1 MAFTEFPCTHNVP
14 GGGVPA
20 AGAHR
25 WQIRQR
31 QETATEDY
39 DLMNA
44 LTLTLIRLAFLAV
57 LWLFVIAA
65 VGVVRTDLFG
75 PSASSRRQARKSRQ
89 APPRPAAPAK
99 PPKPGRASR
108 ASRGTP
114 SQLLVTAGDLA
125 GTTIPLTGQQITIG
139 RANDA
144 TLVLNDD
151 YASTRHARLFPQD
164 GQWIVEDLGSTNGT
178 FLDRQKV
185 TQPVSVSVGVPIRIG
200 KTVLEL
206 RR

>member
-1 MAFTEFPCTHNVP
+1 
-14 GGGVPA
+14 
-20 AGAHR
+20 
-25 WQIRQR
+25 
-31 QETATEDY
+31 
-39 DLMNA
+39 MNA
-44 LTLTLIRLAFLAV
+44 LTLTVIRIAFLAL

-75 PSASSRRQARKSRQ
+75 TSAPSRRQTRMQRPPRARPPAPGR
-89 APPRPAAPAK
+89 PPRPPRGVRTGRAAPQ
-99 PPKPGRASR
+99 
-108 ASRGTP
+108 
-114 SQLLVTAGDLA
+114 QLLVTAGTLA
-125 GTTIPLTGQQITIG
+125 GTSLGLADQQITIG

-178 FLDRQKV
+178 YLDRQKV
-185 TQPVSVSVGVPIRIG
+185 TRPTPVPVGVPIRIG

>member
-1 MAFTEFPCTHNVP
+1 
-14 GGGVPA
+14 
-20 AGAHR
+20 
-25 WQIRQR
+25 
-31 QETATEDY
+31 
-39 DLMNA
+39 MNA

-75 PSASSRRQARKSRQ
+75 TSSAPSRRQARKQKARVR
-89 APPRPAAPAK
+89 PPQPAK
-99 PPKPGRASR
+99 PPRGRAPRS
-108 ASRGTP
+108 AP
-114 SQLLVTAGDLA
+114 QQLLVTAGTLA
-125 GTTIPLTGQQITIG
+125 GTSLGLADQQITIG

-178 FLDRQKV
+178 YLDRQKV
-185 TQPVSVSVGVPIRIG
+185 TQPTPVPVGVPIRIG

>member
-1 MAFTEFPCTHNVP
+1 
-14 GGGVPA
+14 
-20 AGAHR
+20 
-25 WQIRQR
+25 
-31 QETATEDY
+31 
-39 DLMNA
+39 MNN
-44 LTLTLIRLAFLAV
+44 LTLLLIRLAFLAV

-75 PSASSRRQARKSRQ
+75 QARQGRQRRRQR
-89 APPRPAAPAK
+89 K
-99 PPKPGRASR
+99 PPQAKAPRQPRAGRPG
-108 ASRGTP
+108 RGTP
-114 SQLLVTAGDLA
+114 QRLLVTAGGLA
-125 GTTIPLTGQQITIG
+125 GTSIGLADQQITIG

-178 FLDRQKV
+178 YLDRQKV
-185 TQPVSVSVGVPIRIG
+185 TQPTPVPPGVPIRIG

>member
-1 MAFTEFPCTHNVP
+1 
-14 GGGVPA
+14 
-20 AGAHR
+20 
-25 WQIRQR
+25 
-31 QETATEDY
+31 
-39 DLMNA
+39 MNQ

-75 PSASSRRQARKSRQ
+75 ATVSARQQRRQRKAQQRVRPPKPAR
-89 APPRPAAPAK
+89 PPRPVKAGRGAPQ
-99 PPKPGRASR
+99 
-108 ASRGTP
+108 
-114 SQLLVTAGDLA
+114 QLLVTAGALA
-125 GTTIPLTGQQITIG
+125 GTSIGLSEQQITIG
-139 RANDA
+139 RSNDA

-151 YASTRHARLFPQD
+151 YASSRHARLFPQD

-178 FLDRQKV
+178 YLDRQKV
-185 TQPVSVSVGVPIRIG
+185 TQPTPVPLGVPIRIG

>member
-1 MAFTEFPCTHNVP
+1 MSN
-14 GGGVPA
+14 
-20 AGAHR
+20 
-25 WQIRQR
+25 
-31 QETATEDY
+31 
-39 DLMNA
+39 
-44 LTLTLIRLAFLAV
+44 LTLLLIRLAFLAV

-75 PSASSRRQARKSRQ
+75 QARSGRPRRRQRKPPQ
-89 APPRPAAPAK
+89 VKPPRP
-99 PPKPGRASR
+99 PKAGRPG
-108 ASRGTP
+108 RGTP
-114 SQLLVTAGDLA
+114 QRLLVTAGGLA
-125 GTTIPLTGQQITIG
+125 GTSIGLSDQQITIG

-178 FLDRQKV
+178 YLDRQKV
-185 TQPVSVSVGVPIRIG
+185 TQPTPVPPGVPIRIG

-206 RR
+206 RK

>member
-1 MAFTEFPCTHNVP
+1 
-14 GGGVPA
+14 
-20 AGAHR
+20 
-25 WQIRQR
+25 
-31 QETATEDY
+31 
-39 DLMNA
+39 MNN
-44 LTLTLIRLAFLAV
+44 LTLLLIRLAFLAV

-75 PSASSRRQARKSRQ
+75 QGRQGRQRRRQR
-89 APPRPAAPAK
+89 K
-99 PPKPGRASR
+99 PPQVKTPRQPRAGRPG
-108 ASRGTP
+108 RGTP
-114 SQLLVTAGDLA
+114 QRLLVTTGGLA
-125 GTTIPLTGQQITIG
+125 GTSIGLTDQQITIG

-178 FLDRQKV
+178 YLDRQKV
-185 TQPVSVSVGVPIRIG
+185 TQPTPVPPGVPIRIG

>member
-1 MAFTEFPCTHNVP
+1 
-14 GGGVPA
+14 
-20 AGAHR
+20 
-25 WQIRQR
+25 
-31 QETATEDY
+31 
-39 DLMNA
+39 MNA

-75 PSASSRRQARKSRQ
+75 TSTAPSRRQVRKQKARARPPQ
-89 APPRPAAPAK
+89 PARPPR
-99 PPKPGRASR
+99 GG
-108 ASRGTP
+108 RGTRSAP
-114 SQLLVTAGDLA
+114 QQLLVTAGTLA
-125 GTTIPLTGQQITIG
+125 GTSLGLADQQITIG

-178 FLDRQKV
+178 YLDRQKV
-185 TQPVSVSVGVPIRIG
+185 TRPTPVPVGVPIRIG

>member
-1 MAFTEFPCTHNVP
+1 
-14 GGGVPA
+14 
-20 AGAHR
+20 
-25 WQIRQR
+25 
-31 QETATEDY
+31 
-39 DLMNA
+39 MND
-44 LTLTLIRLAFLAV
+44 LTLLLIRLAFLAV

-75 PSASSRRQARKSRQ
+75 QARQGRQRRRQRKPPPVK
-89 APPRPAAPAK
+89 PPRQPRAGR
-99 PPKPGRASR
+99 PG
-108 ASRGTP
+108 RGTP
-114 SQLLVTAGDLA
+114 QRLLVTAGGLA
-125 GTTIPLTGQQITIG
+125 GTSIGLTDQQITIG

-178 FLDRQKV
+178 YLDRQKV
-185 TQPVSVSVGVPIRIG
+185 TQPTPVPPGVPIRIG

>member
-1 MAFTEFPCTHNVP
+1 MST
-14 GGGVPA
+14 
-20 AGAHR
+20 
-25 WQIRQR
+25 
-31 QETATEDY
+31 
-39 DLMNA
+39 
-44 LTLTLIRLAFLAV
+44 LTLLLIRLAFLAI

-75 PSASSRRQARKSRQ
+75 ASRSSRKARRQLKAASRPAR
-89 APPRPAAPAK
+89 PPRGA
-99 PPKPGRASR
+99 RNN
-108 ASRGTP
+108 RGEP
-114 SQLLVTAGDLA
+114 HRLLVTSGALA
-125 GTTIPLTGQQITIG
+125 GTSLGLTDQQITVG

-151 YASTRHARLFPQD
+151 YASSRHARLFPQD

-178 FLDRQKV
+178 YIDRQKV
-185 TQPVSVSVGVPIRIG
+185 TQPTPVPVGVPIRIG

>member
-1 MAFTEFPCTHNVP
+1 MT
-14 GGGVPA
+14 
-20 AGAHR
+20 
-25 WQIRQR
+25 
-31 QETATEDY
+31 
-39 DLMNA
+39 A

-75 PSASSRRQARKSRQ
+75 NVASSVSSRRQARKQRQ
-89 APPRPAAPAK
+89 ARPRPAQPPKPPRPQRSRNPRSAPQ
-99 PPKPGRASR
+99 
-108 ASRGTP
+108 
-114 SQLLVTAGDLA
+114 QLLVTAGALA
-125 GTTIPLTGQQITIG
+125 GTSLGLADQQITIG

-164 GQWIVEDLGSTNGT
+164 GQWIVEALGSTNGPS
-178 FLDRQKV
+178 LDRQKV
-185 TQPVSVSVGVPIRIG
+185 TQPTPVPVGVPIRIG

>member
-1 MAFTEFPCTHNVP
+1 
-14 GGGVPA
+14 
-20 AGAHR
+20 
-25 WQIRQR
+25 
-31 QETATEDY
+31 
-39 DLMNA
+39 MNN
-44 LTLTLIRLAFLAV
+44 LTLLLIRLAFLAV

-75 PSASSRRQARKSRQ
+75 SARAGRQRRRQRKPPQ
-89 APPRPAAPAK
+89 AKAPRPARVG
-99 PPKPGRASR
+99 KPGR
-108 ASRGTP
+108 GTP
-114 SQLLVTAGDLA
+114 QRLLVTAGGLA
-125 GTTIPLTGQQITIG
+125 GTSIGLADQQITIG

-178 FLDRQKV
+178 YLDRQKV
-185 TQPVSVSVGVPIRIG
+185 TQPTPVPPGVPIRIG

-206 RR
+206 RK

>member
-1 MAFTEFPCTHNVP
+1 
-14 GGGVPA
+14 
-20 AGAHR
+20 
-25 WQIRQR
+25 
-31 QETATEDY
+31 
-39 DLMNA
+39 MNA

-75 PSASSRRQARKSRQ
+75 PSGNSRRPGRKRQ
-89 APPRPAAPAK
+89 QPRSRPAQPAK
-99 PPKPGRASR
+99 PPRAGRASR
-108 ASRGTP
+108 AAP
-114 SQLLVTAGDLA
+114 QQLLVTAGDRA
-125 GTTIPLTGQQITIG
+125 GTSMGLADQQITIG

-144 TLVLNDD
+144 TLVLADD
-151 YASTRHARLFPQD
+151 YASSRHARLFPQD

-178 FLDRQKV
+178 YLDRQKV
-185 TQPVSVSVGVPIRIG
+185 TQPTPVPVGVPIRIG